1 MGQKT
6 ALSPLKRYR
15 LKVILGPLLKLFE
28 CAAELLTPFLAR
40 YIIDDGI
47 KNNDLNYTLTVG
59 GIMVGIAIVGFGVT
73 MAAQYLAARVSA
85 DFGFDLRRDIYH
97 HLSSLSEKQLDD
109 FGKQKVLT
117 LVNNDSF
124 SLQNGV
130 MMFMRLIFRPPFLL
144 IGSTIL
150 SFVIDWRAGLI
161 FLGVI
166 LFSAAV
172 IGFVML
178 VSPKK
183 YAAIQSNL
191 DGISSLSSDSLKG
204 ARPIRAFDKEG
215 YEAAKFEKSVSA
227 YQKRNM
233 DMAIYNALINPLTFL
248 FINIG
253 MILVVY
259 LGNFGVSE
267 GFLSMGEIVSLI
279 AYLTSSLA
287 ALVMF
292 SRLIVSLNKAAA
304 SNKRINA
311 FYALEPSIINAKKY
325 EKSDEVAGAPIVR
338 FNEVSLTYGKEGEKP
353 AVSDLSFA
361 IPKGAWVGMIG
372 GTGSGKS
379 TTIALLERLYEPSSG
394 TIDYRGLPLDQ
405 YDLDSLRKEISLVS
419 QRPSL
424 FRGTIRSNLLLSKG
438 DASEDEMILA
448 LKASLAYEFVAQY
461 SDFLDHPIEEAG
473 ANLSG
478 GQKQRLLIARALLKG
493 GDLLILDDATS
504 ALDFISDQKVR
515 ENISAVSGLT
525 KIIVSQR
532 AGSLKECDLILVY
545 GNGSIIAQGTHEELL
560 VSCPIYKDIYD
571 MQKGEAA

>member
-1 MGQKT
+1 
-6 ALSPLKRYR
+6 
-15 LKVILGPLLKLFE
+15 
-28 CAAELLTPFLAR
+28 
-40 YIIDDGI
+40 
-47 KNNDLNYTLTVG
+47 
-59 GIMVGIAIVGFGVT
+59 
-73 MAAQYLAARVSA
+73 
-85 DFGFDLRRDIYH
+85 
-97 HLSSLSEKQLDD
+97 
-109 FGKQKVLT
+109 
-117 LVNNDSF
+117 
-124 SLQNGV
+124 
-130 MMFMRLIFRPPFLL
+130 
-144 IGSTIL
+144 
-150 SFVIDWRAGLI
+150 
-161 FLGVI
+161 
-166 LFSAAV
+166 
-172 IGFVML
+172 
-178 VSPKK
+178 
-183 YAAIQSNL
+183 
-191 DGISSLSSDSLKG
+191 
-204 ARPIRAFDKEG
+204 
-215 YEAAKFEKSVSA
+215 
-227 YQKRNM
+227 M